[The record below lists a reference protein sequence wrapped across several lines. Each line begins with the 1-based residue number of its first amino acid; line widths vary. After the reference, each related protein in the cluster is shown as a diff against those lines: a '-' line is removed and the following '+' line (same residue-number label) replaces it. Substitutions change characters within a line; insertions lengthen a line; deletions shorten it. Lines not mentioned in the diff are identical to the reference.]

1 MVPPQT
7 QKTFRPRATKS
18 AVCKRE
24 IAMWS
29 FEAFDLNPLTCNYDL
44 WVGTG
49 TLAAILAGGFRP
61 DLSYPM
67 WRNEGD
73 AINGWICKARRE
85 NSRGLPQLV
94 SWSKL

>member
-1 MVPPQT
+1 
-7 QKTFRPRATKS
+7 
-18 AVCKRE
+18 
-24 IAMWS
+24 MWF

-67 WRNEGD
+67 WGNEGD
-73 AINGWICKARRE
+73 AINGWTCK
-85 NSRGLPQLV
+85 P
-94 SWSKL
+94 